1 MGSIYLRGETLWIK
15 YYRLGK
21 PYRESANTKKETEAK
36 RLLKLRE
43 GQVEEG
49 KFPGLQ
55 VNRTRFNDLKDGFL
69 LDYKINN
76 KKSLD
81 RAELS
86 FKHLE
91 TFFGNCKATDITT
104 NRIKEYITKK
114 QDEGMANGSINR
126 TLAALKRSFSL
137 ALRQTPPIVA
147 SMPYIPMLKENN
159 VRTGFYS
166 YEEYVS
172 ILDKLPDYMKGVF
185 KMGYFTGMRKEEI
198 LSLQWS
204 QVNLFDRTINLEAG
218 TTKND
223 EARIL
228 YLAGE
233 LHETILEQQKNK
245 NGAHVFHRK
254 GERIKD
260 FRFVWE
266 KALRACGYKP
276 TFKCKEC
283 NTVFEA
289 DEKERQKVICPKC
302 ESKKVWKHDK
312 LLHDLRRSAV
322 RNMIRAGIPEK
333 VAMKISGHKT
343 RSVFDRYNI
352 VNEEDLKVAAL
363 KVSDLH
369 KEHEKLVENIEAGTV
384 LGTIAISSY
393 RKVG

>member
-21 PYRESANTKKETEAK
+21 PYRESAGTKKESEAK

-69 LDYKINN
+69 LDYRING

-91 TFFGNCKATDITT
+91 NFFGNCKAADITT

-114 QDEGMANGSINR
+114 QDEGAANGSINR
-126 TLAALKRSFSL
+126 TLAALKRAFSL
-137 ALRQTPPIVA
+137 AIRQTPPIVA

-172 ILDKLPDYMKGVF
+172 IMDRLPAYMKGVF
-185 KMGYFTGMRKEEI
+185 TVGYFTGMRKEEI
-198 LSLQWS
+198 LTLQWE
-204 QVNLFDRTINLEAG
+204 QVNLFDRTVTLEAG
-218 TTKND
+218 TTKNN

-228 YLAGE
+228 YLTGE
-233 LHETILEQQKNK
+233 LYETILEQHNNK
-245 NGAHVFHRK
+245 KGSYVFHRAGQK
-254 GERIKD
+254 ITD
-260 FRFVWE
+260 FRFAWSKAFREAGIEE
-266 KALRACGYKP
+266 KL
-276 TFKCKEC
+276 F
-283 NTVFEA
+283 
-289 DEKERQKVICPKC
+289 
-302 ESKKVWKHDK
+302 
-312 LLHDLRRSAV
+312 HDLRRTAV

-352 VNEEDLKVAAL
+352 VNEEDLKIAAE

-369 KEHEKLVENIEAGTV
+369 KAHEKLVENIEAGTV
-384 LGTIAISSY
+384 MGTIAISSY
-393 RKVG
+393 RKGR